1 MAKSI
6 NRLLAELVEDDGD
19 VKTEALD
26 NAQPVIT
33 LDSSDVAGIASQS
46 VVSLTTYQ
54 TLDSLPITGLTGGD
68 QAYVRANNRLYIS
81 NGSGWYNVSLINLSP
96 RFDSDINSTFSIV
109 DSQTPLVI
117 TNPASDSDNP
127 DAIITYGGTMSD
139 SGQYLVALTRDS
151 SVWTFTPL
159 SADSVYDN
167 VTLGNLTDSNGGS
180 FTYSFTASDNINQAV
195 KSITITYDGLK
206 EVATLVDSSGATV
219 LLMKA
224 RNTGSQPNAIITYQN
239 ASDGTVTLSQTGTD
253 KAEASKFSPY
263 RSGGYS
269 YYFDGSTGYLQF
281 DNSDESLVPETGDF
295 TLEFWFN
302 TWQTSREDPFSVY
315 TSSAGFAV
323 ALNYPAAGGIMIYSG
338 NNIQQQTAAG
348 GHFETNVWNHFAM
361 ERSGNTQ
368 TIYINGQSV
377 VSGTVTRDYSA
388 TTALHIGNAANN
400 SLYFYGWLSD
410 LRFVKGSTV
419 YGGNFTPPTE
429 RLTAIANTQ
438 LLTCNLPYFG
448 DASTNNRTATMSGT
462 AATEALG
469 PYDYFEDS
477 DGVVGSVHIDQGEG
491 QLSVTDYANV
501 FNFGNGD
508 WTVEGWY
515 RLERE
520 DQATNMLW
528 STRGSSTY
536 REMLMLDNEVLRYYG
551 STTGSGWTTNYSTGY
566 TFPKD
571 VWHHI
576 AAVRN
581 GGNIYVF
588 INGKRYTAKTGLTTT
603 SLAAATGGFIGADWR
618 ADNEFNGS
626 VSDFRVVLG
635 TAVYT
640 ADFVVPTQPLEH
652 ISGTTL
658 LMQNKTNANAYD
670 AANANAIKGEH
681 GSGSSGPNTTYR
693 QFTTSPSFKFNGSS
707 DHYIVPKS
715 RLFDFNTGDFTVEA
729 WLYTS
734 SVTTTQSWCGTYY
747 GNGAGGW
754 NCQLRYQSGTWY
766 LAFGTNGDAGAIT
779 NTLGSAMP
787 VNTWVH
793 IAITRDSTGIR
804 MWADGTELGT
814 ATANSTVLSYYS
826 DLYIGKLNHSTAHQ
840 YFNGYIQDLRISK
853 GLARYTSN
861 FTPPTTEFRL

>member
-1 MAKSI
+1 M
-6 NRLLAELVEDDGD
+6 AELIEDDGD

-33 LDSSDVAGIASQS
+33 LDSSDVSSIASES

-54 TLDSLPITGLTGGD
+54 TLDSLPITGLSGGD

-81 NGSGWYNVSLINLSP
+81 NGLGWYNVSLINLSP
-96 RFDSDINSTFSIV
+96 RFDSDINSAFSIV
-109 DSQTPLVI
+109 DSQTPLI
-117 TNPASDSDNP
+117 INNPASDSDNP

-167 VTLGNLTDSNGGS
+167 VTLGNLTDSDGGS

-195 KSITITYDGLK
+195 KTITITYDGLK
-206 EVATLVDSSGATV
+206 PAIGVVDSSSATV

-224 RNTGSQPNAIITYQN
+224 RNTGSQPNATITYQN
-239 ASDGTVTLSQTGTD
+239 VNDQSVTITNSGPTG

-263 RSGGYS
+263 RDGGYS
-269 YYFDGSTGYLQF
+269 YYFDGSTGYIQF

-315 TSSAGFAV
+315 TASAGFAV

-388 TTALHIGNAANN
+388 TTQLHIGNAANN
-400 SLYFYGWLSD
+400 SLYYYGWLSD

-448 DASTNNRTATMSGT
+448 DASTNNRTATLSGT

-469 PYDYFEDS
+469 PYDYFADS
-477 DGVVGSVHIDQGEG
+477 DGVVGSVHIDEG
-491 QLSVTDYANV
+491 QGQLNVSDYANV
-501 FNFGNGD
+501 FNFGNSD

-515 RLERE
+515 RLDRV
-520 DQATNMLW
+520 DQQYSFFW
-528 STRGSSTY
+528 STRGTPTY
-536 REMLMLDNEVLRYYG
+536 REILWLNGTTLNYYG
-551 STTGSGWTTNYSTGY
+551 STTGSSWYTYNSGY
-566 TFPKD
+566 VFPKD

-576 AAVRN
+576 ATVRN
-581 GGNIYVF
+581 GGNLYIF
-588 INGKRYTAKTGLTTT
+588 INGKRYTASAGLSTS
-603 SLAAATGGFIGADWR
+603 SLAAPTAGFIGSDH
-618 ADNEFNGS
+618 DDGNEWPGS
-626 VSDFRVVLG
+626 IADFRIVLG

-640 ADFVVPTQPLEH
+640 SDFVVPTQPLEH

-658 LMQNKTNANAYD
+658 LMQNKTNANVYD
-670 AANANAIKGEH
+670 AANGNAIKGEH

-693 QFTTSPSFKFNGSS
+693 QFTSSPSIKFNGSS

-734 SVTTTQSWCGTYY
+734 SATTTQSWCGTYY
-747 GNGAGGW
+747 GNGTGGW
-754 NCQLRYQSGTWY
+754 NCQLRYDGGVWSSV
-766 LAFGTNGDAGAIT
+766 FGTNGDGGPIIIK
-779 NTLGSAMP
+779 TLGSAMP
-787 VNTWVH
+787 ANTWVH

-814 ATANSTVLSYYS
+814 ATANSTALSYYS

-840 YFNGYIQDLRISK
+840 YFSGYIQDLRISK

-861 FTPPTTEFRL
+861 FTPPTAEFTL